1 MVSQLENINIQNYTE
16 LNLKNNIREELEKLS
31 YNFEYIGTEYLLEAI
46 YLLYCSNK
54 YYKFSLEK
62 DVYPIIAKEY
72 GDTPNNVK
80 STVIYST
87 DKMFYDCEEKIL
99 KKYLGKYEL
108 IKPGPKKVIRAVLK
122 NIKN

>member
-1 MVSQLENINIQNYTE
+1 MSNQLENINVQNDIK
-16 LNLKNNIREELEKLS
+16 LNLKNNIRDELEKLS

-46 YLLYCSNK
+46 YFLYCSNK

-72 GDTPNNVK
+72 GDTSNNVK
-80 STVIYST
+80 STIIYAT
-87 DKMFYDCEEKIL
+87 DKMFYDCEEILL

-122 NIKN
+122 KMKK